1 MAHLWIQGDAGWDAR
16 KLTGRQFALAATG
29 TPQFAVGE
37 TLAGGSGEKA
47 AWLISADAGGS
58 PIWALVASQKSGVR
72 VNGRVPPAGLCV
84 LAERDEIRIEGGPR
98 YFFSRELLATVEEFP
113 GSERAVFCGRCRQP
127 IEVGTPSVC
136 CPNCGIW
143 FHQTAGLPCWT
154 YAETC
159 SFCGKPTSLDAGFSW
174 VPEED

>member
-1 MAHLWIQGDAGWDAR
+1 MGCEKAD
-16 KLTGRQFALAATG
+16 
-29 TPQFAVGE
+29 
-37 TLAGGSGEKA
+37 GEKA

-159 SFCGKPTSLDAGFSW
+159 SFCGKPTALEAGFSW
-174 VPEED
+174 VPED

>member
-1 MAHLWIQGDAGWDAR
+1 MAHLWIQGDAGWDAKR
-16 KLTGRQFALAATG
+16 LTGRQIAIAASEASRLAVAG
-29 TPQFAVGE
+29 P
-37 TLAGGSGEKA
+37 LAGRVGDEA

-58 PIWALVASQKSGVR
+58 PVWALVASQRSGVR
-72 VNGRVPPAGLCV
+72 INGRVPPAGLCV

-98 YFFSRELLATVEEFP
+98 FYFSRELLATVEEFP
-113 GSERAVFCGRCRQP
+113 GAERTVFCGRCRQP
-127 IEVGTPSVC
+127 IGVGTPAVC

-143 FHQTAGLPCWT
+143 YHQTAEFPCWI

-159 SFCGKPTSLDAGFSW
+159 SCGKPTDLDAGFSW